1 MALELLATTETPD
14 GVDLLYRH
22 DDQELVVRLSEEMHR
37 ALTSEQWAMLAQ
49 FAIGTRIRERKQS
62 HEQEQGRAHGTSRAD
77 EPSRARKQA
86 GMPRLEAIITVS
98 KEEERLF
105 RQKVL
110 SHVR

>member
-22 DDQELVVRLSEEMHR
+22 DDRELVVRLSEEMHQ

-62 HEQEQGRAHGTSRAD
+62 HEQEQSRAH
-77 EPSRARKQA
+77 KQA
-86 GMPRLEAIITVS
+86 AIPRLESIIIVN
-98 KEEERLF
+98 KDEERLF

-110 SHVR
+110 HHVR

>member
-1 MALELLATTETPD
+1 MALTLLATTETPE

-37 ALTSEQWAMLAQ
+37 ALTSEQWPMLAQ

-62 HEQEQGRAHGTSRAD
+62 REQEQ
-77 EPSRARKQA
+77 SRARKQA
-86 GMPRLEAIITVS
+86 AIPRLESIIIVS
-98 KEEERLF
+98 KDEERLF

>member
-1 MALELLATTETPD
+1 MALELLATTETPG

-22 DDQELVVRLSEEMHR
+22 DGQELVVRLSEEMHR

-49 FAIGTRIRERKQS
+49 FAIGTRIREQKL
-62 HEQEQGRAHGTSRAD
+62 
-77 EPSRARKQA
+77 SRARKQA

-98 KEEERLF
+98 ADEERQF

>member
-1 MALELLATTETPD
+1 VALELLATTETPD

-22 DDQELVVRLSEEMHR
+22 DDRELVVRLSEEMHR

-62 HEQEQGRAHGTSRAD
+62 RAQGQSRVQGQ
-77 EPSRARKQA
+77 SRARKKA
-86 GMPRLEAIITVS
+86 AMPRLESIIIVN
-98 KEEERLF
+98 KDEERLF

-110 SHVR
+110 NHAR